1 MKITDIIQRPDLTE
15 DATGGATSSGAIA
28 TVPGVGVGAK
38 VGTLFGGT
46 YKQSKT
52 KKRKTK

>member
-1 MKITDIIQRPDLTE
+1 MKINDIIQRPDLTE
-15 DATGGATSSGAIA
+15 DATGGGTSAGAIA
-28 TVPGVGVGAK
+28 TIPGVGTGAK

-46 YKQSKT
+46 YKQPKT

>member
-1 MKITDIIQRPDLTE
+1 MKINDIIQRPDLTE
-15 DATGGATSSGAIA
+15 DATGGGTSAGAIA
-28 TVPGVGVGAK
+28 TVPGTGAK

-46 YKQSKT
+46 YKQPKT

>member
-1 MKITDIIQRPDLTE
+1 MKINDIIKRPDLTE

-28 TVPGVGVGAK
+28 TVPGVGAGPK

-46 YKQSKT
+46 YKQPKT

>member
-1 MKITDIIQRPDLTE
+1 MKINDIIQRPDLTE
-15 DATGGATSSGAIA
+15 DATGGGTSAGAIA
-28 TVPGVGVGAK
+28 TIPGVGTGAK

-46 YKQSKT
+46 YNQPKT

>member
-1 MKITDIIQRPDLTE
+1 MKINDIIKRPDLTE
-15 DATGGATSSGAIA
+15 DATGGATCSGAIA
-28 TVPGVGVGAK
+28 TVPGVGTGAK

-46 YKQSKT
+46 YKQPKT